1 MSRRHTDVLLFGQT
15 VDSWMQ
21 TKTWMKGALQSDHM
35 GWSYIS
41 NPRDTLE
48 GALQYIAERKDL
60 QIVAIF
66 NDANRSQEQ
75 MIADCTALAQAMAK
89 HGEKPWVALAVE
101 DLDYLIPVF
110 EAVGIFVT
118 NNFSSGV
125 IFERWA
131 RHDVEFGETENG
143 VPFCTCHACASM
155 LKKPALM
162 LDDEWIDER
171 ERFVLWHPSMNGVR
185 FQSTSVA
192 DAA

>member
-1 MSRRHTDVLLFGQT
+1 MSRRHTDVLLFGQS
-15 VDSWMQ
+15 VDQWMQ
-21 TKTWMKGALQSDHM
+21 TKIWMKGSLQSDHM

-41 NPRDTLE
+41 NPRDTLH

-66 NDANRSQEQ
+66 NDAGHSQEQ
-75 MIADCTALAQAMAK
+75 MIADCTKLAEAIAK
-89 HGEKPWVALAVE
+89 HPEKPWVAFAVE
-101 DLDYLIPVF
+101 DIDYLEPVF
-110 EAVGIFVT
+110 ESAGVFVA

-131 RHDVEFGETENG
+131 RHDVEVGETDNG
-143 VPFCTCHACASM
+143 VPYCTCHTCEAT
-155 LKKPALM
+155 LKRPALM
-162 LDDEWIDER
+162 FDNEWIEER

-185 FQSTSVA
+185 YKCTPVA